1 MNRRSIV
8 VVGGGIAGLAA
19 AWEASGGNTPT
30 GDVFV
35 EVIEAQPSTGGALR
49 TTNFAGHIIDLG
61 ADGFLATRGE
71 AVEFIREIGLGDH
84 LVPIAASGAWIY
96 LRGQLEKI
104 PTGLVLGVPT
114 SAKQVRAM
122 TSLSRRAKLQALRD
136 QLFPRRLTLAGDPT
150 IGAILRGKF
159 GNELVDELIEPMIGG
174 IQAGR
179 VDELCAS
186 EVFPALLTAARKGG
200 SIMRAITPPKPATP
214 PPTPTPVFFSLDAGV
229 GFMPTHLRQLL
240 TDRGVVFRTG
250 EAVTAIRH
258 SPHEARV
265 LRVETATS
273 VTPADAIVVATP
285 PQVAGQLLG
294 NHSADVRALEFM
306 KSASS
311 TMVTFAVPRSASP
324 LPASGTG
331 VLVPLNTP
339 FHKGD
344 DSLITTA
351 VTFLDRKWS
360 RLSNEEVVLVR
371 IHTGRIDDERAMA
384 LSDDAIAERVHAE
397 LKQIFGSW
405 PEPAEVWVQRWPHAL
420 PQYLPGHRAMV
431 TAAREA
437 LQPLGIFL
445 GGMAYDGVGVPAS
458 IGSGRRAGIDA
469 RTHSQR

>member
-1 MNRRSIV
+1 MSRRSIV

-19 AWEASGGNTPT
+19 AWEATGGTAPS

-35 EVIEAQPSTGGALR
+35 EVIEAQSTPGGALQ
-49 TTNFAGHIIDLG
+49 TTNFAGQIIDVG
-61 ADGFLATRGE
+61 ADGFLATRSE
-71 AVEFIREIGLGDH
+71 AVNFIRDIGLEEH

-96 LRGQLEKI
+96 LRGTLEKI

-114 SAKQVRAM
+114 SARQVSAM
-122 TSLSRRAKLQALRD
+122 ASLSRKAKRQAWRD
-136 QLFPRRLTLAGDPT
+136 QLLPRRLSVTGDPT

-186 EVFPALLTAARKGG
+186 EVFPALLAAARKGG
-200 SIMRAITPPKPATP
+200 SLMRAITPPKPATP
-214 PPTPTPVFFSLDAGV
+214 TTPKPAFYSLDAGV
-229 GFMPTHLRQLL
+229 GSIPTHLREILIS
-240 TDRGVVFRTG
+240 RGVLFRTG
-250 EAVTAIRH
+250 ERVTAIRH
-258 SPHEARV
+258 TPNESRS

-273 VTPADAIVVATP
+273 VTPADAVIVATP

-294 NHSADVRALEFM
+294 GHSADVRALEFM

-311 TMVTFAVPRSASP
+311 TMVTFAIPKAHCP
-324 LPASGTG
+324 LPESGTG
-331 VLVPLNTP
+331 VLVPLKTP
-339 FHKGD
+339 FQAGH

-360 RLSNEEVVLVR
+360 RLSTPDTVIVR
-371 IHTGRIDDERAMA
+371 IHTGRIDDERAME
-384 LSDDAIAERVHAE
+384 LSDDAIARRVQAE
-397 LKQIFGSW
+397 LEQIFGSW
-405 PEPAEVWVQRWPHAL
+405 PEPTETWVQRWPHAL

-431 TAAREA
+431 TAARDT
-437 LQPLGIFL
+437 LRPLGIFL

-458 IGSGRRAGIDA
+458 IGSGRRAGTDA
-469 RTHSQR
+469 RTFTQR